1 MALNRTTKIE
11 AINSMLTC
19 LGEAPISSLSSDSI
33 PQDAAIA
40 LSIFDE
46 VSREVQS
53 RGWFFNTDTNVELT
67 RNSSNYI
74 PVPATALRLDIS
86 REQYGWEDI
95 CQRGD
100 FLYNASNSSNSDRY
114 VFDTD
119 VKATIIYVLD
129 FTLLTQPAREYIV
142 ARASRILQER
152 VLGSAD
158 LSRVLS
164 VREQETLADLMQHES
179 QSGNFNYLDDPD
191 SSYYLNRYI

>member
-1 MALNRTTKIE
+1 
-11 AINSMLTC
+11 MLTC
-19 LGEAPISSLSSDSI
+19 LGEAPINSLSSDSI

-46 VSREVQS
+46 VNREVQS

-67 RNSSNYI
+67 RDSNNRI
-74 PVPATALRLDIS
+74 PVPDTALRLDIS

-100 FLYNASNSSNSDRY
+100 FLYNASDDSNADRY
-114 VFDTD
+114 IFTTD
-119 VKATIIYVLD
+119 VKATIIYYLD
-129 FTLLTQPAREYIV
+129 FTLLPQPAREYIV

-164 VREQETLADLMQHES
+164 VRETETLADMMQHES

-191 SSYYLNRYI
+191 SPYYLNRYI